1 MRRLSVAVMLAA
13 ATGALAQPT
22 AAPPSSWADYV
33 GDWQGKLRWTGC
45 GGEGADR
52 AAIAV
57 DAVDGVMSI
66 DLSAAGGA
74 LPKLTLVEEEAGG
87 WGGQQG
93 DVSVRVKR
101 GPRTSALE
109 LAVDLDSGCEVRA
122 ILARSSVGIAA
133 CDRLAAWAR
142 IESQCTRLVRPP
154 LENAARL
161 ARQRAQWTKATGDT
175 RDRLAT
181 QCAARATKVETSL
194 IDAGCAPSPDPAIGL
209 RGAEC
214 QALQVAAGRIARCG
228 NVPSDLR
235 AALER
240 EVVVLVAA
248 AQGADK
254 AALPVVE
261 GECRRIRERL
271 VTVGKHAG
279 CPLH

>member
-1 MRRLSVAVMLAA
+1 MRLLPVALSLAA
-13 ATGALAQPT
+13 ATGALAQS
-22 AAPPSSWADYV
+22 AAPAPPPTWADYV

-52 AAIAV
+52 AAIAI
-57 DAVDGVMSI
+57 DATDGVVFV

-74 LPKLTLVEEEAGG
+74 LPRLTLVEDDGG
-87 WGGQQG
+87 WSGQQG
-93 DVSVRVKR
+93 DVRVRVKR
-101 GPRTSALE
+101 ATKGDLLE

-122 ILARSSVGIAA
+122 TLARPTVGIAA

-142 IESQCTRLVRPP
+142 IEAQCTRLVRPP

-161 ARQRAQWTKATGDT
+161 ARQRAQWTKATGET
-175 RDRLAT
+175 RDKLAT

-194 IDAGCAPSPDPAIGL
+194 IDTGCAPSPDPAIGL

-214 QALQVAAGRIARCG
+214 QALQVAAGRISRCG
-228 NVPSDLR
+228 NVPPDLR
-235 AALER
+235 GALER

-261 GECRRIRERL
+261 AECRRIRERL